1 MFVKFLW
8 VASGF
13 SSGLS
18 SERGNK
24 KNYQETFIKSFHAT
38 GLFRYPLKRSENQ
51 RFYDVFRVYRKR
63 PMSCN
68 GLKTLQ
74 KIITGKYFLTV
85 NYKEP
90 DNNLLILVKV
100 NIKGTS
106 MTLFEVK
113 HVDYMHYLVTVNNSL
128 RGQCF
133 SC

>member
-1 MFVKFLW
+1 MFNQPIANICQVVRLFLNI
-8 VASGF
+8 F
-13 SSGLS
+13 RILS
-18 SERGNK
+18 IPAE
-24 KNYQETFIKSFHAT
+24 
-38 GLFRYPLKRSENQ
+38 RSENQ

-113 HVDYMHYLVTVNNSL
+113 LVNYMHHLVTLNNSQG
-128 RGQCF
+128 GQCF